1 MQLTKRRHT
10 KGVFMKELFVIMP
23 NKNISP
29 TLSEMISTVTSNTNY
44 TLVEDSN
51 HIPNLQNKKI
61 FFASENTDI
70 DCDIAMLDFFSKLY
84 EKDDKCLE
92 GSIAAILIHSNT
104 EHGTKRTSQD
114 IIYLANNLGCCFIG
128 HCIIEATSTL
138 RNFLTWQKN
147 LNLPLEKICLQMC
160 SKLQSRLL
168 EYNPITINNPKI
180 LVLYSSPHNTS
191 NTLDLW
197 HMTSKHLSDYNIK
210 ELQIENGEVLDCNGC
225 SYNLCTHY
233 GKQNKCFYGGIMVR
247 DVLPS
252 IEASDAIIWLC
263 PNYNDAVAANLTAVI
278 NRLTVLYRKIDFY
291 DKTIFAVVV
300 SGNSA
305 SDSISKQLIGALNI
319 NKGFR
324 LPPYFSIMAIANDPG
339 EIFNI
344 PQIEERT
351 KGFAENIKKGIKA

>member
-1 MQLTKRRHT
+1 
-10 KGVFMKELFVIMP
+10 MKDLFVIIP
-23 NKNISP
+23 SKNISIM
-29 TLSEMISTVTSNTNY
+29 LSQMINVVTKNTNY
-44 TLVEDSN
+44 IIVNDCN

-61 FFASENTDI
+61 LFASEITNI
-70 DCDIAMLDFFSKLY
+70 DCDIEMLQFFSKLY
-84 EKDDKCLE
+84 EKGDKCLL
-92 GSIAAILIHSNT
+92 GSTAGVLTHSNT

-114 IIYLANNLGCCFIG
+114 IIFLANNLGCFFIG
-128 HCIIEATSTL
+128 HSVVEATSSL
-138 RNFLTWQKN
+138 RNYRSWQKTMD
-147 LNLPLEKICLQMC
+147 LSVKEICLTMC
-160 SKLQSRLL
+160 SKLGTRLL
-168 EYNPITINNPKI
+168 EYSPITKINPKI
-180 LVLYSSPHNTS
+180 LVLYSSPHKTS

-197 HMTSKHLSDYNIK
+197 HMVSKHLSHCDIK
-210 ELQIENGEVLDCNGC
+210 ELQIENGKVLDCKGC
-225 SYNLCTHY
+225 SYKMCTHY
-233 GKQNKCFYGGIMVR
+233 GNKNKCFYGGVMIR

-252 IEASDAIIWLC
+252 IVESDAIIWLC

-300 SGNSA
+300 SGNSG

-344 PQIEERT
+344 PQIQETT
-351 KGFAENIKKGIKA
+351 KHFAENIKKEIKA

>member
-1 MQLTKRRHT
+1 
-10 KGVFMKELFVIMP
+10 MKDLFVIVP

-29 TLSEMISTVTSNTNY
+29 MLSKMIEEITMHTNY
-44 TLVEDSN
+44 TLVQESN
-51 HIPNLQNKKI
+51 NIPSLQNKKI
-61 FFASENTDI
+61 FFACENIDI
-70 DCDIAMLDFFSKLY
+70 DCDIAMLEFFSKLY
-84 EKDDKCLE
+84 EKGDKCLL
-92 GSIAAILIHSNT
+92 GSVGAVLIHSNT

-114 IIYLANNLGCCFIG
+114 VIYLANNLGCSFIG
-128 HCIIEATSTL
+128 NSLVEATASL

-147 LNLPLEKICLQMC
+147 LNLPVEEICLKMC
-160 SKLQSRLL
+160 CRLRNRLL
-168 EYNPITINNPKI
+168 DYNPLTINDPKI
-180 LVLYSSPHNTS
+180 LVLYSSPHKTS

-197 HMTSKHLSDYNIK
+197 HMTSSHLSEYNIK

-225 SYNLCTHY
+225 SFKLCTHY
-233 GKQNKCFYGGIMVR
+233 GNQNKCFYGGIMVH

-252 IEASDAIIWLC
+252 IEESDAIVWLC

-278 NRLTVLYRKIDFY
+278 NRLTVLYRHIDFY
-291 DKTIFAVVV
+291 DKSIFAVVV

-339 EIFNI
+339 DIFKI
-344 PQIEERT
+344 PQIEEIT
-351 KGFAENIKKGIKA
+351 KSFSNNIKKEIKA

>member
-1 MQLTKRRHT
+1 
-10 KGVFMKELFVIMP
+10 MKDLFVIVP

-29 TLSEMISTVTSNTNY
+29 MLSEMIKTVTSYTNY
-44 TLVEDSN
+44 TLVQDSSN
-51 HIPNLQNKKI
+51 IPNLQNKKI

-70 DCDIAMLDFFSKLY
+70 DCDIAMLQFFSKLY
-84 EKDDKCLE
+84 EKGDKCLL
-92 GSIAAILIHSNT
+92 GSTAAVLVHSNT

-114 IIYLANNLGCCFIG
+114 IIYLANNLGCSFIG
-128 HCIIEATSTL
+128 HCVIEATSSL
-138 RNFLTWQKN
+138 RNFLTWQKT
-147 LNLPLEKICLQMC
+147 LDLSVEEICLKMC
-160 SKLQSRLL
+160 SRLRNRLL
-168 EYNPITINNPKI
+168 EYNPTIINKPKI
-180 LVLYSSPHNTS
+180 LVLYSSPHKTS

-210 ELQIENGEVLDCNGC
+210 ELQIENGEVLDCKGC
-225 SYNLCTHY
+225 SYKLCAHY
-233 GKQNKCFYGGIMVR
+233 AKKNKCFYGGIMVH

-252 IEASDAIIWLC
+252 IEESDAIIWLC

-291 DKTIFAVVV
+291 NKSIFAVVV
-300 SGNSA
+300 SGNSG
-305 SDSISKQLIGALNI
+305 SDSITKQLIGALNI

-344 PQIEERT
+344 PQIHEKVNT
-351 KGFAENIKKGIKA
+351 FAENMRKEIKA